1 MGGLWAIMTILGPVL
16 LGLILLYAL
25 IRNRRHRSRK
35 EIERTEQATRRLHEQ
50 TAREESKEP

>member
-25 IRNRRHRSRK
+25 IRNRRNSSRK

-50 TAREESKEP
+50 MAREESKEP